1 SCAPSQKREHGQTQ
15 KGSTGQHITSYHITL
30 QSESS
35 MKMRQELRERAYDSM
50 NSFAEKVN
58 PKFFRGLAASLIL

>member
-1 SCAPSQKREHGQTQ
+1 
-15 KGSTGQHITSYHITL
+15 
-30 QSESS
+30 